1 MVNLLY
7 YRFPCPRNLEVS
19 TITFTN
25 EILLETI
32 LKTSRYTYFRMT
44 QSLLK
49 DNQRFRAGLD
59 SLAKNNKRR
68 NILKDRLS
76 RILVLFK
83 IIIRKA

>member
-1 MVNLLY
+1 MKSFLKQ
-7 YRFPCPRNLEVS
+7 YRKHLDIHIQDDS
-19 TITFTN
+19 TFI
-25 EILLETI
+25 
-32 LKTSRYTYFRMT
+32 
-44 QSLLK
+44 K